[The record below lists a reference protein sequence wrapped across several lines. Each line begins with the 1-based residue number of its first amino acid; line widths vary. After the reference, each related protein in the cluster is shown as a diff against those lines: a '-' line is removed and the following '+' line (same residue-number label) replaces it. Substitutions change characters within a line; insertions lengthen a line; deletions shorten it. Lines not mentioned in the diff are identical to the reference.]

1 MGEPFLDH
9 DLIGDVPLHDALA
22 ALDLELKLRDSAY
35 PRLVA
40 ARTLSQ
46 REAERR
52 YRGLVGA
59 RRVVLQAMQLE
70 LPLRES
76 GETG

>member
-1 MGEPFLDH
+1 VSPPFLDH
-9 DLIGDVPLHDALA
+9 DLLADVPLHACLA
-22 ALDLELKLRDSAY
+22 AIDLELRLRDSVY

-40 ARTLSQ
+40 SHTLSQ
-46 REAERR
+46 AEAERR

-70 LPLRES
+70 LPLKGAS
-76 GETG
+76 